1 MVRKKQKKQNNYMVR
16 DFWDTLYSILQLQRK
31 PKLGH
36 MRPKGRGFHI
46 AVLSKYRNIV
56 TS

>member
-36 MRPKGRGFHI
+36 MRPKDRGLHI